1 MKKIHYLIPLF
12 LVSVF
17 VSAQT
22 MVFNARE
29 VKAKDYLESKLV
41 EAYETCCKDMKPNK
55 GGFALQRLG
64 KGAKDGMTHRFI
76 WYWEI
81 GEDLWEGTDVGDK
94 APLWW
99 SQMNN
104 YVEEFGES
112 YMGRVLSRQ
121 EGSNENYKWNHVW
134 DMKVSDPNQFKKAH
148 DKIVKKFKKQFE
160 GRFVAFG
167 TYDINYPNG
176 ATHWVAVSGE
186 SDHEHV
192 MLYDELQKQSEFI
205 KLLGER
211 GKVEDVKDFMVTSLK
226 TY

>member
-1 MKKIHYLIPLF
+1 MNIVFIPNVDLGNNRNTPYHYSIKSWKKWAEQYDD
-12 LVSVF
+12 
-17 VSAQT
+17 
-22 MVFNARE
+22 
-29 VKAKDYLESKLV
+29 VKVIE
-41 EAYETCCKDMKPNK
+41 
-55 GGFALQRLG
+55 
-64 KGAKDGMTHRFI
+64 
-76 WYWEI
+76 
-81 GEDLWEGTDVGDK
+81 
-94 APLWW
+94 
-99 SQMNN
+99 
-104 YVEEFGES
+104 
-112 YMGRVLSRQ
+112 
-121 EGSNENYKWNHVW
+121 W
-134 DMKVSDPNQFKKAH
+134 DEPIMDPNQFKIAH